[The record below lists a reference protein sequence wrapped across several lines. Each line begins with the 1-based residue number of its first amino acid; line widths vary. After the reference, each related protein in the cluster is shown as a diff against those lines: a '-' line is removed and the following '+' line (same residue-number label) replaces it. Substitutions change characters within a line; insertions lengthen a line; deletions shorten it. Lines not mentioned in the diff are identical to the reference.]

1 MRILLAEDDVALADA
16 VCSYLRAKAYVVDV
30 ASGLAQAGAA
40 LHAAEYAAVLLD
52 LHLSDG
58 DGLALLPLVRT
69 LKNRPIVIVLTA
81 RDQVSDRI
89 RGLDAG
95 ADDYLVKPYDPGE
108 LLARLRAV
116 ERRRSTEQAP
126 LLQLGDLQIDL
137 AREQVR
143 RSNVPIALTQKEWA
157 LLRMLATRAGRIHTR
172 ESLQDALYGFD
183 DEADSNTLEVFIS
196 RLRRKLGRQHI
207 ETVRG
212 LGYRLLQPALA
223 PAAPTTPPGTP

>member
-1 MRILLAEDDVALADA
+1 MW
-16 VCSYLRAKAYVVDV
+16 LRP
-30 ASGLAQAGAA
+30 SL
-40 LHAAEYAAVLLD
+40 
-52 LHLSDG
+52 
-58 DGLALLPLVRT
+58 
-69 LKNRPIVIVLTA
+69 
-81 RDQVSDRI
+81 
-89 RGLDAG
+89 
-95 ADDYLVKPYDPGE
+95 
-108 LLARLRAV
+108 
-116 ERRRSTEQAP
+116 
-126 LLQLGDLQIDL
+126 
-137 AREQVR
+137 R